1 MQASPTAGSSSR
13 EAAYARVAA
22 IASSPEHPCTQPARA
37 TARSG
42 AATPA
47 ARYCG
52 TGRNKPPPKT
62 AKLPMHSQRQ
72 LQGGAGHS
80 AMPARISCCAPHSH
94 LKFHLFGLFP
104 LEFPLNSQ
112 QTPTTLPTR
121 LSNQRATSTCPVLP
135 SSSCWASG
143 NKPLSNQ
150 QSTRPSIKI
159 NPQPAPLPNKIPRFS
174 FSFPQVFLAP
184 RCTGFKKVCGI
195 NAV

>member
-1 MQASPTAGSSSR
+1 MRRRRLRGTAAR
-13 EAAYARVAA
+13 EGTNHHQKQPNSQCILNDNYREEQV
-22 IASSPEHPCTQPARA
+22 TQP
-37 TARSG
+37 
-42 AATPA
+42 
-47 ARYCG
+47 C
-52 TGRNKPPPKT
+52 
-62 AKLPMHSQRQ
+62 QRVF
-72 LQGGAGHS
+72 LLCS
-80 AMPARISCCAPHSH
+80 TFP